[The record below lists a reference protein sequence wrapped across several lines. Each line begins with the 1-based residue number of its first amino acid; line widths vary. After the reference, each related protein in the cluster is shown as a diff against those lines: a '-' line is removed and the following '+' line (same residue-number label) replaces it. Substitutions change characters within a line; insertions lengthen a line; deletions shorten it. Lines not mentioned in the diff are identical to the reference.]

1 MGLNKKNIIFLF
13 LASFFISTALI
24 FFVDQK
30 ESTLKLNKIILT
42 KTIYSELPGWK
53 NAEIYTA
60 KKAFKASCKSM
71 QKKDSSDIINFFD
84 VLIDINAYKS
94 FCIKIDKTNN
104 SRELKNLIES
114 SFYLVKIEDTKKK
127 ALFTGYIELELKG
140 RLEPSFS
147 EAPNAVPI
155 YKKPNNLITVDL
167 GLFKE
172 ELKNKKIKGFIEG
185 DKFVPAA
192 TRGKI
197 EKQDLFKDNI
207 LAYIDDP
214 ARAYFLHIQ
223 GSGIIE
229 LPSGKN
235 ISVGY
240 DGDNGQDY
248 FSIGRSLIKDG
259 IIPKEKISMQS
270 ITKWMQENEEEAIAL
285 RHKNKRF
292 IFFKDRKKDGP
303 VGSSGLIVTPMHS
316 AAVDKSVLPYHLPL
330 WANVKDFYT
339 EGDSQSYANL
349 IIAQD
354 TGSAIKGA
362 TRIDLFL
369 GKGEAAEMIAGKLNS
384 RGSLWAFIPK

>member
-13 LASFFISTALI
+13 LAFFLISIVLI
-24 FFVDQK
+24 FFVNQK
-30 ESTLKLNKIILT
+30 ISPLRGNEITLT
-42 KTIYSELPGWK
+42 KMIYSELPGWQ

-60 KKAFKASCKSM
+60 KKAFKASCRSM

-114 SFYLVKIEDTKKK
+114 SFYLVKIEETKKK

-140 RLEPSFS
+140 RLEPSSS

-155 YKKPNNLITVDL
+155 YKKPNNLITIDL
-167 GLFKE
+167 GLFKK
-172 ELKNKKIKGFIEG
+172 ELKNEKIRGFKEG
-185 DKFVPAA
+185 DKFIPVA
-192 TRGKI
+192 TRGEI
-197 EKQDLFKDNI
+197 EKQNLFKDNI

-229 LPSGKN
+229 LPSGKK

-240 DGDNGQDY
+240 DGDNGHDY
-248 FSIGRSLIKDG
+248 FSIGRSLIRDG
-259 IIPKEKISMQS
+259 IIAKEKISMQS
-270 ITKWMQENEEEAIAL
+270 ITKWMQENEEEAISL

-303 VGSSGLIVTPMHS
+303 VGASGLIVTPMHS
-316 AAVDKSVLPYHLPL
+316 AAVDKSFLPYHLPL
-330 WANVKDFYT
+330 WANVNNFHT
-339 EGDSQSYANL
+339 EGPSHSYSNL

-369 GKGEAAEMIAGKLNS
+369 GKGEEAEKIAGKLNS
-384 RGSLWAFIPK
+384 KGSLWAFIPK

>member
-1 MGLNKKNIIFLF
+1 MGLNKKHIISFFLT
-13 LASFFISTALI
+13 SFFIGIALI
-24 FFVDQK
+24 FLGDQK
-30 ESTLKLNKIILT
+30 EVPLMSNEIILT
-42 KTIYSELPGWK
+42 KMPFSKLPGWQD
-53 NAEIYTA
+53 AEIYTA
-60 KKAFKASCKSM
+60 KRAFIASCRSV

-84 VLIDINAYKS
+84 VIIDVNAYKS
-94 FCIKIDKTNN
+94 FCVKIEKTNN
-104 SRELKNLIES
+104 SEELKNLIES
-114 SFYLVKIEDTKKK
+114 SFYLVKIEETKNK

-147 EAPNAVPI
+147 EAPNAIPI

-185 DKFVPAA
+185 DKLIPVA
-192 TRGKI
+192 TRGEI
-197 EKQDLFKDNI
+197 EKQNLFKDNI
-207 LAYIDDP
+207 LVYLDDP

-303 VGSSGLIVTPMHS
+303 VGASGLIVTPMHS
-316 AAVDKSVLPYHLPL
+316 AAVDKSYLPYHLPL

-339 EGDSQSYANL
+339 EGPSQSYYNL

-369 GKGEAAEMIAGKLNS
+369 GKGKEAEMVAGRLNS
-384 RGSLWAFIPK
+384 SGALWAFIPK

>member
-1 MGLNKKNIIFLF
+1 MRLNKKNIIFLF
-13 LASFFISTALI
+13 LAFLLISTVLI

-30 ESTLKLNKIILT
+30 KSSIRRNEITLT
-42 KTIYSELPGWK
+42 KVTYSKLSGWQD
-53 NAEIYTA
+53 AEIYTV
-60 KKAFKASCKSM
+60 KKAFIESCRII
-71 QKKDSSDIINFFD
+71 QKKDPLDRINFFD
-84 VLIDINAYKS
+84 ILIDVNAYKS
-94 FCIKIDKTNN
+94 FCTKIDKTNN

-114 SFYLVKIEDTKKK
+114 SFYIVKIEETKKK
-127 ALFTGYIELELKG
+127 ALFTGYIELEVKG

-155 YKKPNNLITVDL
+155 YKKPNNLITLDL

-172 ELKNKKIKGFIEG
+172 ELKNKKITGFIEG

-192 TRGKI
+192 TRDII
-197 EKQDLFKDNI
+197 EKQNLFKDNI

-229 LPSGKN
+229 LPSGKK

-240 DGDNGQDY
+240 DGDNGHDY
-248 FSIGRSLIKDG
+248 FSIGRSLIRDG
-259 IIPKEKISMQS
+259 IIAKEKISMQS

-285 RHKNKRF
+285 RYTNKRF
-292 IFFKDRKKDGP
+292 IFFKDRKKNGP
-303 VGSSGLIVTPMHS
+303 LGASGLIVTPMHS

-330 WANVKDFYT
+330 WANVNNFYT
-339 EGDSQSYANL
+339 EGHSQNYSNL

-354 TGSAIKGA
+354 TGSAIKGV

-369 GKGEAAEMIAGKLNS
+369 GKGEEAEQVAGRLNS
-384 RGSLWAFIPK
+384 TGSLWAFIPK